1 MREMRKRK
9 IMRRAFLVFLL
20 LLFLPT
26 CALADIIYLK
36 DGSILKGVI
45 TVETTDT
52 VRIEGED
59 YWKVINW
66 HDIEKIVRE
75 LEET

>member
-1 MREMRKRK
+1 MRKRK